1 MKHFIS
7 ITKRITAVLLTGA
20 LLLLDKPVKIPPVR
34 FLTEHTQTYPVAG
47 IHTVLAASAA
57 HTHDGICYTG
67 SPHNHT
73 SGCYVSRRVE
83 EYCGGRICKWYDEY
97 AGGDEYLCYYV
108 CKWRLCSNYGYD
120 FATSSYWVP
129 ERGGATH
136 YYGNYEE
143 YKRCPYCNEEYP
155 IHHRRWY
162 QYRYFHIYASYC
174 NKCNQNFTSTSDYR
188 TGTHGWR
195 WTTRNELIC
204 GKEQGAY
211 YESNGAPGSCIC
223 DKIVS
228 TVTPDEPVQ
237 IVQYGE
243 PINAK
248 ATLSLYNGQIVSDY
262 ECEVTGYDP
271 NDLSGNFQTVT
282 LTVKDEYPYAYNAEA
297 NKRETRKQST
307 TIQVKVLGYYDVHLV
322 SGEGGRIAGVRNP
335 DGTWDSTDTT
345 LSCLVGSRVTLAIIP
360 DRGYTVKL
368 LKTTNAENTTTNLA
382 AEVGTENEYMNPV
395 ADLTKN
401 GTVITYSFTMPVGE
415 VELSAV
421 FMGQKHIVTFDPAG
435 GGWAGRTRDVVK
447 TAVYGK
453 SYISEHTFPDDPHRT
468 GYIFNGWYDNA
479 GRRYEVWDICDVTR
493 DLTLHASWL
502 SVSNAVKYVGFED
515 ILDYPAPVSIEGF
528 WSDLHTFWRL
538 YEKNNNGYGEALERG
553 TILRL
558 TDPMTLYGHWE
569 PKEYTVS
576 FDATGGEIISGEEEK
591 KVYYHTVF
599 GELPEAVKDGAV
611 FTGWYTDTEKGE
623 RVTENDC
630 LTIPH
635 DITLYAGWQE
645 DDGNTAVLSAELVR
659 VNNLPVIFRDAFG
672 VPVTFPG
679 NRLTVF
685 FDAKLPRDAKAP
697 FTYSL
702 IPNYYILSEEE
713 TLEKV
718 HVLSTG
724 RVGDSTVT
732 FYERGKDVDDV
743 MTEEADSANETLVFH
758 WVLPHLSFAVRE
770 ENYAEMLRISEINT
784 LSGQEDFFEND
795 RDMIVVFDISVTDAT
810 GKSWR
815 KDGALTVIITKNE
828 APGP

>member
-20 LLLLDKPVKIPPVR
+20 LLLSDKPVDIPPVR
-34 FLTEHTQTYPVAG
+34 FLTEHKKTYPVAG

-73 SGCYVSRRVE
+73 SGCYESRRVE

-143 YKRCPYCNEEYP
+143 YKRCPYCNKEYP

-195 WTTRNELIC
+195 TVTRNELIC

-223 DKIVS
+223 DRIVS

-322 SGEGGRIAGVRNP
+322 SGEGGRIAGVQNP

-360 DRGYTVKL
+360 DRGYTAKL

-382 AEVGTENEYMNPV
+382 AEVGTENEYMNPG
-395 ADLTKN
+395 AELTKDGN
-401 GTVITYSFTMPVGE
+401 MLIYGFIMPSDE
-415 VELSAV
+415 VEISAV
-421 FMGQKHIVTFDPAG
+421 FMGQRRRVTFDPAG
-435 GGWAGRTRDVVK
+435 GGWAGRPRKVTE

-453 SYISEHTFPDDPHRT
+453 TYISEHAFPTDPQRDAHV
-468 GYIFNGWYDNA
+468 FNGWYDEA
-479 GRRYEVWDICDVTR
+479 GRRYEVWDVCNDTT
-493 DLTLHASWL
+493 DLTLHAAWL
-502 SVSNAVKYVGFED
+502 PLANDVRYTAFED
-515 ILDYPAPVSIEGF
+515 IPEYLVPVWIDGF
-528 WSDLHTFWRL
+528 EHDLSGFWRL
-538 YEKNNNGYGEALERG
+538 SEKNNNGCGEIWQRG
-553 TILRL
+553 RRL
-558 TDPMTLYGHWE
+558 TGTDALTLYGHWE
-569 PKEYTVS
+569 PKAFTVS
-576 FDATGGEIISGEEEK
+576 FDANGGEIINGEKEK
-591 KVYYHTVF
+591 KVYYHTLF
-599 GELPEAVKDGAV
+599 GALPEAVGDGMV
-611 FTGWYTDTEKGE
+611 FTGWYTDREKRE
-623 RVTENDC
+623 KITENDC

-635 DITLYAGWQE
+635 DLTLYAGWE
-645 DDGNTAVLSAELVR
+645 IDDGNTAVLETELVR
-659 VNNLPVIFRDAFG
+659 VNNLPVFFKDAFG

-679 NRLTVF
+679 NRLTIF
-685 FDAKLPRDAKAP
+685 FSARLPKDAKPP
-697 FTYSL
+697 FTY
-702 IPNYYILSEEE
+702 ILKPHYHILADDDVLEE
-713 TLEKV
+713 V

-724 RVGDSTVT
+724 RVGDTTVT
-732 FYERGKDVDDV
+732 FYERGRDVDDEV
-743 MTEEADSANETLVFH
+743 KDITDETGEPLVFH

-770 ENYAEMLRISEINT
+770 ENYDEMLRMSEINT
-784 LSGQEDFFEND
+784 LSGHEEFFEND
-795 RDMIVVFDISVTDAT
+795 RDLIVIFDAVVTEAD
-810 GKSWR
+810 GRSW
-815 KDGALTVIITKNE
+815 KKEGALKVIVTKNE
-828 APGP
+828 ASDR